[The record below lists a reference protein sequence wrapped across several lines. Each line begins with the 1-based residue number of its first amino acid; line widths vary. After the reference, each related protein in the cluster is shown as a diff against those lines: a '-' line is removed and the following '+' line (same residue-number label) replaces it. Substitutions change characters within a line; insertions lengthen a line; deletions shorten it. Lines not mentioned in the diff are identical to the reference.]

1 MQELGGRVA
10 IVAGV
15 GNLGLALARRFA
27 EERMRVVLA
36 DIDAAGLASAEAEL
50 RAAGASC
57 LAVPTDVGKLGAVQ
71 ALAERTLEAFGAVH
85 VLCNNVG
92 VNPRS
97 ASLWEASDADWRWT
111 LDANLWGTVHAV
123 RVFVPIML
131 AQGDEG
137 HIVNTSTVP
146 AFGGRRGNSPYV
158 VSKGAIVTLTEVLHH
173 ELADAGAKV
182 RASLLVPG
190 RIAGG
195 IAKSERPA
203 EYREPGDE
211 ERAGAGARALRG
223 ADARPAVG
231 ARGRVPH
238 ARGDRGSGLRS
249 DPRGALLRAH
259 ATGAGDRTGTTP
271 HRGDRLGRT
280 AGPVPRLIGLAE
292 LARRR
297 RASGGS
303 SLRTR

>member
-1 MQELGGRVA
+1 MQELSGRVA

-36 DIDAAGLASAEAEL
+36 DIDARALERAETGL
-50 RAAGASC
+50 RAAGADC
-57 LAVPTDVGKLGAVQ
+57 LAVPTDVGKLAAVE
-71 ALAERTLEAFGAVH
+71 ALAERTLEAYGAVH

-137 HIVNTSTVP
+137 HIVNTATVP
-146 AFGGRRGNSPYV
+146 AFGSRPGNSPYV
-158 VSKGAIVTLTEVLHH
+158 VSKGAIATLTEVLHH
-173 ELADAGAKV
+173 ELAAAGARL

-211 ERAGAGARALRG
+211 ERLELERERYEARMR
-223 ADARPAVG
+223 
-231 ARGRVPH
+231 ARGSEPDDEHRTPGEIAAQVCEAIREERFYVLTHPE
-238 ARGDRGSGLRS
+238 RTIDQLRS
-249 DPRGALLRAH
+249 RVEA
-259 ATGAGDRTGTTP
+259 
-271 HRGDRLGRT
+271 
-280 AGPVPRLIGLAE
+280 I
-292 LARRR
+292 
-297 RASGGS
+297 ASGEQPVLFRG
-303 SLRTR
+303 

>member
-1 MQELGGRVA
+1 MQELSGRVA

-57 LAVPTDVGKLGAVQ
+57 LAVPTDVGKLAAVQ
-71 ALAERTLEAFGAVH
+71 ALAERTLEEFGAVH

-97 ASLWEASDADWRWT
+97 ANLWEASDADWRWT
-111 LDANLWGTVHAV
+111 LDGNLWGTVHAV

-131 AQGDEG
+131 AQGEG
-137 HIVNTSTVP
+137 HIVNTTTVP

-158 VSKGAIVTLTEVLHH
+158 VTKGAIVTLTEVLHH
-173 ELADAGAKV
+173 ELAETGSKV
-182 RASLLVPG
+182 RASLLIPG
-190 RIAGG
+190 RISGG

-211 ERAGAGARALRG
+211 ERVALERERYEARMRDRQAE
-223 ADARPAVG
+223 P
-231 ARGRVPH
+231 
-238 ARGDRGSGLRS
+238 GDEY
-249 DPRGALLRAH
+249 
-259 ATGAGDRTGTTP
+259 RTP
-271 HRGDRLGRT
+271 QE
-280 AGPVPRLIGLAE
+280 IAE
-292 LARRR
+292 LVCEAIREERFYVLTQPEKAIEQVRRR
-297 RASGGS
+297 TEAIASGGQPVLFS
-303 SLRTR
+303 G

>member
-1 MQELGGRVA
+1 MQELSDRVA

-71 ALAERTLEAFGAVH
+71 ALAERTLEEFGAVH

-146 AFGGRRGNSPYV
+146 AFGGRRGNS
-158 VSKGAIVTLTEVLHH
+158 
-173 ELADAGAKV
+173 
-182 RASLLVPG
+182 
-190 RIAGG
+190 
-195 IAKSERPA
+195 
-203 EYREPGDE
+203 
-211 ERAGAGARALRG
+211 
-223 ADARPAVG
+223 
-231 ARGRVPH
+231 
-238 ARGDRGSGLRS
+238 
-249 DPRGALLRAH
+249 
-259 ATGAGDRTGTTP
+259 RTW
-271 HRGDRLGRT
+271 
-280 AGPVPRLIGLAE
+280 
-292 LARRR
+292 
-297 RASGGS
+297 
-303 SLRTR
+303 

>member
-1 MQELGGRVA
+1 MQELSGRVA

-57 LAVPTDVGKLGAVQ
+57 LAVPTDVGALAAVQ
-71 ALAERTLEAFGAVH
+71 ALAERTLEEFGAVH

-97 ASLWEASDADWRWT
+97 ANLWEASDADWRWT
-111 LDANLWGTVHAV
+111 LDGNLWGTVHAV

-131 AQGDEG
+131 AQGEG
-137 HIVNTSTVP
+137 HIVNTTTVP
-146 AFGGRRGNSPYV
+146 ALGGRRGNSPYV

-173 ELADAGAKV
+173 ELAEAGSMV
-182 RASLLVPG
+182 RASLLIPG
-190 RIAGG
+190 RISGG

-211 ERAGAGARALRG
+211 ERVALERERYEARMRDRQAEPEGEYRTPG
-223 ADARPAVG
+223 EIADLVCAAIREQRFYVLTQPEKA
-231 ARGRVPH
+231 
-238 ARGDRGSGLRS
+238 
-249 DPRGALLRAH
+249 
-259 ATGAGDRTGTTP
+259 
-271 HRGDRLGRT
+271 
-280 AGPVPRLIGLAE
+280 IGQV
-292 LARRR
+292 RRR
-297 RASGGS
+297 TEAIASGGEPVLFS
-303 SLRTR
+303 G

>member
-1 MQELGGRVA
+1 MQQLSSRVA
-10 IVAGV
+10 IVAGA

-50 RAAGASC
+50 RALGASC

-71 ALAERTLEAFGAVH
+71 ALAERTLREFGAVH

-97 ASLWEASDADWRWT
+97 ATLWEASDADWRWT
-111 LDANLWGTVHAV
+111 LDGNLWGTVHAV

-137 HIVNTSTVP
+137 HVVNTTTVP
-146 AFGGRRGNSPYV
+146 ALGGRRGNSPYV
-158 VSKGAIVTLTEVLHH
+158 VTKGAIVTLTEVLHH
-173 ELADAGAKV
+173 ELADAGEKV
-182 RASLLVPG
+182 RASLLIPG
-190 RIAGG
+190 RISGG

-211 ERAGAGARALRG
+211 ERLRLE
-223 ADARPAVG
+223 RERYEV
-231 ARGRVPH
+231 RMR
-238 ARGDRGSGLRS
+238 DRQSEPE
-249 DPRGALLRAH
+249 D
-259 ATGAGDRTGTTP
+259 DYRTPGE
-271 HRGDRLGRT
+271 
-280 AGPVPRLIGLAE
+280 IAE
-292 LARRR
+292 LVCDAIRKERFYVLTQPDKAVEQVRRR
-297 RASGGS
+297 TEAIASGGEPV
-303 SLRTR
+303 LFRG

>member
-1 MQELGGRVA
+1 MQELSGRVA

-71 ALAERTLEAFGAVH
+71 ALAERTLEEFGAVH

-111 LDANLWGTVHAV
+111 LAANLWGTVHAV

-131 AQGDEG
+131 AQGGGG
-137 HIVNTSTVP
+137 HIVNTATVP
-146 AFGGRRGNSPYV
+146 AFGARRGNSPYV
-158 VSKGAIVTLTEVLHH
+158 VSKGAIVTLTEALHH
-173 ELADAGAKV
+173 ELAAAGAKV

-211 ERAGAGARALRG
+211 ERVELERERYEARMR
-223 ADARPAVG
+223 
-231 ARGRVPH
+231 
-238 ARGDRGSGLRS
+238 
-249 DPRGALLRAH
+249 
-259 ATGAGDRTGTTP
+259 
-271 HRGDRLGRT
+271 
-280 AGPVPRLIGLAE
+280 
-292 LARRR
+292 ARRSEPEDEYRTPEEIADLVCEAIREERFYVLTHPQRTVEQVR
-297 RASGGS
+297 RRSAAIASGGPPV
-303 SLRTR
+303 LFHG